1 METSIATFIDRR
13 AVMQSATTKLI
24 NEVAAMA
31 DPTSVG
37 QLKTRLDLLVLKEDS
52 LKETNREIEQ
62 GVGDEA
68 LK

>member
-1 METSIATFIDRR
+1 
-13 AVMQSATTKLI
+13 
-24 NEVAAMA
+24 MA